1 MSHGHMRH
9 FGWNVFAVVEYR
21 HHATVEALHAAAI
34 LLQLMR
40 YVIILIKLLCMY
52 VCMYVCMYQT
62 FSINQSIYFHN
73 KIAQLYAITT
83 LIISY

>member
-1 MSHGHMRH
+1 MADLMSHGHMRH

-52 VCMYVCMYQT
+52 VCMYVPGGPKKTVPQ
-62 FSINQSIYFHN
+62 F
-73 KIAQLYAITT
+73 
-83 LIISY
+83 